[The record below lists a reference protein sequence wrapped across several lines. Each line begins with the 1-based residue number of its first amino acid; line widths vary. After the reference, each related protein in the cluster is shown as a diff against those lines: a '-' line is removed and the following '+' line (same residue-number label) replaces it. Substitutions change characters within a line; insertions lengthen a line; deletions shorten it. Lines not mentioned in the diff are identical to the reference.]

1 MLHQSLIVA
10 KWIDSFNSYNVNDL
24 FTVIQKEGFPEISH
38 NLNMQFVD
46 AMSEVKYMKLSPNLK
61 LLNKALITTKDQ
73 LNISIAG
80 QLETRSKSII

>member
-1 MLHQSLIVA
+1 
-10 KWIDSFNSYNVNDL
+10 
-24 FTVIQKEGFPEISH
+24 
-38 NLNMQFVD
+38 MQFVD